1 MCMYIYIQRLD
12 EELAVATEAFFE
24 GESCTLD
31 LARREVTI
39 QHYVLIIVIFH
50 MKNMCIAHW
59 PNRSFRKNI
68 ERSPPTN
75 PLHTNITYIRVG
87 H

>member
-1 MCMYIYIQRLD
+1 MYMYSTVSRCAFDIHPDHFNVNVHDCICACIYIYIQRLD

-31 LARREVTI
+31 LARREVPI

-50 MKNMCIAHW
+50 MKTMCIAH
-59 PNRSFRKNI
+59 
-68 ERSPPTN
+68 
-75 PLHTNITYIRVG
+75 
-87 H
+87 